1 MDSRRPSSALECWLF
16 RAALVSA
23 ISLVGIL
30 ILTTSVMPARAG
42 GRSRNADVGLA
53 KVASTALLLPKVR
66 IMTIDPDREV
76 VYIINNESEEIDLSN
91 WRLISRGGKAEW
103 YSFPPGSRLGPAAS
117 VRVHT
122 YGGVDSAGDL
132 YWNLDTS
139 EKVWGERG
147 DTGSL
152 VDGGGHL
159 VSSFSY
165 ARW

>member
-16 RAALVSA
+16 RAALVGA

-30 ILTTSVMPARAG
+30 ILSASVLPARAG
-42 GRSRNADVGLA
+42 GRSRTSEAGLA
-53 KVASTALLLPKVR
+53 KASTTALSLPNVR

-76 VYIINNESEEIDLSN
+76 VYIVNNESEEIDLSN
-91 WRLISRGGKAEW
+91 WRLISRGGKAES
-103 YSFPPGSRLGPAAS
+103 YSFPPGSRLGPAS
-117 VRVHT
+117 IVLVHT
-122 YGGVDSAGDL
+122 YGGVDWAADL
-132 YWNLDTS
+132 YWNLNIL

-152 VDGGGHL
+152 VDAQGRL